1 MKKLI
6 ALLLALTMVFALCA
20 CSPTTQTGP
29 GPASNPG
36 STSSDSGGENP
47 SGGSQYTETYNW
59 NVAITFGGD
68 SIRNI
73 QAMLDEVTEKTNG
86 RMQFTVYPSNSLI
99 SIPEY
104 PDALKD
110 SICDIG
116 VVASINYPSIFT
128 YNAEIVGMP
137 FTGMKDEYQAIEAW
151 YALREQFPDE
161 INGEWESVGAFPW
174 YVYTTPGYHLLT
186 INSSNEIRKPE
197 DLAGHKIMSG
207 KTQILNL
214 INAYGGA
221 AIQAAPTVYYENL
234 EKAVAEGVVN
244 NYGVCNTFGA
254 LELMKSSTEFG
265 TGAYYDMFFIA
276 ISQKSWDKL
285 DPEVQQAFL
294 DVNAD
299 MRADMLEQ
307 KRSLEDN
314 ANAIAALSDDFNKT
328 VLSDEELQVW
338 IDAMEPYNEAALEE
352 MTTTYQKDK
361 ATEMYNYLLDWIAD
375 QNN

>member
-1 MKKLI
+1 MKKVI
-6 ALLLALTMVFALCA
+6 ALLLALVMMFTMVA
-20 CSPTTQTGP
+20 CGSETESPSDDNLGAQQSSSGSGEYTQ
-29 GPASNPG
+29 
-36 STSSDSGGENP
+36 
-47 SGGSQYTETYNW
+47 TYNW
-59 NVAITFGGD
+59 NVAITFGGA

-73 QAMLDEVTEKTNG
+73 EAMLAEVTEKTNG

-99 SIPEY
+99 TIPEY
-104 PDALKD
+104 PDALREG
-110 SICDIG
+110 ICDIG

-151 YALREQFPDE
+151 YALREKFPDE
-161 INGEWESVGAFPW
+161 INKEWESVGAFPW
-174 YVYTTPGYHLLT
+174 FIYTTPGYHLLT
-186 INSSNEIRKPE
+186 INGSNEIRTPD

-234 EKAVAEGVVN
+234 EKSVAEGVVS

-265 TGAYYDMFFIA
+265 TGAYYDIFFIS

-294 DVNAD
+294 EVNVE
-299 MRADMLEQ
+299 MRADLLEQ

-314 ANAIAALSDDFNKT
+314 ANAIASLSGDFNKT
-328 VLSDEELQVW
+328 ALSGDELQVW
-338 IDAMEPYNEAALEE
+338 IDAMAPYNKAALEE
-352 MTTTYQKDK
+352 MTTTYKKDK
-361 ATEMYNYLLDWIAD
+361 AAEMYDYLLEWIAE
-375 QNN
+375 QNG